1 MQTKERLLSGNH
13 FQVTLDI
20 AAPDYV
26 SANFTSREVQAALGN
41 FLAEDPQI
49 MGRVF
54 ERLGKTCSPVGDVG
68 KSQNPPLPR
77 EDRKDY
83 DAEMDSEIT
92 MFRYS
97 KIQQTLDALENH
109 KPGRVNVNSTQLLR
123 DIRDNG

>member
-26 SANFTSREVQAALGN
+26 SANFTSHEVGSWEFFGGESANYGASSFG
-41 FLAEDPQI
+41 AK
-49 MGRVF
+49 R
-54 ERLGKTCSPVGDVG
+54 GDLI
-68 KSQNPPLPR
+68 KS
-77 EDRKDY
+77 
-83 DAEMDSEIT
+83 
-92 MFRYS
+92 S

-109 KPGRVNVNSTQLLR
+109 KPSRVNVNSTQLLR

>member
-26 SANFTSREVQAALGN
+26 SANFTSHEVQAALGN
-41 FLAEDPQI
+41 FLAENPQI
-49 MGRVF
+49 MVRVF
-54 ERLGKTCSPVGDVG
+54 ERLGKTSSPVKWQVAKSAIAASSFGAKRGDMI
-68 KSQNPPLPR
+68 KS
-77 EDRKDY
+77 
-83 DAEMDSEIT
+83 
-92 MFRYS
+92 S

-109 KPGRVNVNSTQLLR
+109 KPSRVNVNSTQLLR